1 MKNFDSYKPRSI
13 SRTLSVGLIISLV
26 LVAGLSLGV
35 NFIFSSRE
43 AKAELET
50 RADEY
55 TSALTDALKVPL
67 WNYSE
72 ETIAAICASYAQN
85 EFIAKLL
92 VEDQKDGN
100 KLVSES
106 HLPHLGDGGLYISGT
121 ASLIYDAAGQVAG
134 AIESLQDI
142 TEQKHLE
149 KDLRRNLEEL
159 ELFNQLAIGRE
170 IKMIQLKQEINE
182 LRGQLGQ
189 SEKYEIVQ

>member
-1 MKNFDSYKPRSI
+1 MQNLDSYKPRSI

-92 VEDQKDGN
+92 VEDQKDAVLF
-100 KLVSES
+100 KKEKIDQRLVVSRSKDTVYEGKRDWS
-106 HLPHLGDGGLYISGT
+106 CCLRPI
-121 ASLIYDAAGQVAG
+121 
-134 AIESLQDI
+134 LQ
-142 TEQKHLE
+142 
-149 KDLRRNLEEL
+149 RR
-159 ELFNQLAIGRE
+159 RH
-170 IKMIQLKQEINE
+170 
-182 LRGQLGQ
+182 
-189 SEKYEIVQ
+189 